1 MLVSKKNFVKITS
14 ALLAVITVLV
24 TVFAL
29 CACTPADRD
38 GVEIVGIISKEKYPV
53 EITKLDYKLNVSEF
67 PSVSL
72 DGFGDYAS
80 YFTVDYELYNPTDSD
95 CEMTLYSP
103 AMLPQYAQRE
113 IFSAKQ
119 YSVKVNGEDM
129 KVVSRYALN
138 RAGDGSSNLLYCFGG
153 LSDSKIRH
161 DVYNDDCKVYKQ
173 TYTVNSSAPYARV
186 EFDVKYSD
194 FIMFKNQS
202 TSVNTLI
209 DAQTIRLKNLS
220 DGDEITAYCVNKP
233 YPDLHLSAKLIPT
246 DSLDKPSEGEY
257 SLSLKVGETEEITFD
272 DLAMFY
278 YYENDGVS
286 STDYYNAVINSL
298 ATYGLRHAD
307 GIEQLHVEKSE
318 LVQWLQFQLSVP
330 AKGKTSC
337 QVTGPLFPLITEGV
351 SDRNRYEY
359 CLTTSHYSKFAT
371 VERMNVDVVTIYSA
385 YDTAEN
391 RKFTVTE
398 NGYSASLD
406 AAVGNVS
413 LSLFDASKKESGA
426 NKGLRVFLII
436 CLVIALLVLIAIPVV
451 IVSVVLA
458 IDRNARRKKSENSSD
473 GKR

>member
-1 MLVSKKNFVKITS
+1 MFVSQKTCVKITA

-29 CACTPADRD
+29 CACTPADTD
-38 GVEIVGIISKEKYPV
+38 GVEIVGVISKEKYSV
-53 EITKLDYKLNVSEF
+53 EITKLGYKLNVSEF

-72 DGFGDYAS
+72 EGFGDYDS
-80 YFTVDYELYNPTDSD
+80 YFTVDYEFYNSADSD
-95 CEMTLYSP
+95 CVMTLYSP

-119 YSVKVNGEDM
+119 YSVKVNGEDTET
-129 KVVSRYALN
+129 VYRYSLN
-138 RAGDGSSNLLYCFGG
+138 RAGQGSSNLLYCFGG

-161 DVYNDDCKVYKQ
+161 DVYNGDCKVYKQ
-173 TYTVNSSAPYARV
+173 TYTVNSSAPYARA

-194 FIMFKNQS
+194 YIMFEKQT
-202 TSVNTLI
+202 TSVNTLT
-209 DAQTIRLKNLS
+209 DSQTITLTDLT

-246 DSLDKPSEGEY
+246 DSLDKPLQGEY
-257 SLSLKVGETEEITFD
+257 SLSLTVGETEEITFD

-278 YYENDGVS
+278 YDENGGVS
-286 STDYYNAVINSL
+286 QTDYYNAVICSL
-298 ATYGLRHAD
+298 GAYGLRHAD
-307 GIEQLHVEKSE
+307 GIEQLRVEKSD

-330 AKGKTSC
+330 AKGKAAC

-398 NGYSASLD
+398 NGYTARLD
-406 AAVGNVS
+406 VAVGSVS

-426 NKGLRVFLII
+426 SKGLRVFLII

-451 IVSVVLA
+451 IVTVVLA
-458 IDRNARRKKSENSSD
+458 IDRNARRKKTENSSG